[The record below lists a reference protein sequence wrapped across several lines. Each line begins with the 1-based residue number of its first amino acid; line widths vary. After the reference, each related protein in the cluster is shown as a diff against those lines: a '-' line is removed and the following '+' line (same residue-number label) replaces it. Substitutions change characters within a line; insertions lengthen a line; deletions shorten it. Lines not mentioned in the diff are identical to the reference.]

1 MGGPRSGYLEDI
13 EGSRQETWRTGSSLT
28 TWMTLVHLKNHILK
42 YKDLLS
48 CYKNMTHKQ
57 TEVKHQTI
65 EEFNKDNSISLS
77 SPNSTD
83 YFIPVQFG
91 VVFARIYTPGQKH
104 ARNMSG
110 QVGNMSD

>member
-1 MGGPRSGYLEDI
+1 
-13 EGSRQETWRTGSSLT
+13 
-28 TWMTLVHLKNHILK
+28 
-42 YKDLLS
+42 
-48 CYKNMTHKQ
+48 MTHKQ
-57 TEVKHQTI
+57 TNVKHQTI

-91 VVFARIYTPGQKH
+91 LVFARIYTPGQKH

-110 QVGNMSD
+110 QVAADIGKVITTVPLVASNINVR